1 MEGSTAMKQD
11 VSPYY
16 LVFLLSRAILAIVVL
31 AAMLSLSVGVT
42 HASGGHAPIVIQ
54 SDNDFASLALV
65 PSRTCTTSN
74 PLLIGPLPLNN
85 VNGQPVP
92 IDRPHLP

>member
-1 MEGSTAMKQD
+1 MKQD

-42 HASGGHAPIVIQ
+42 HASGGHAPHR
-54 SDNDFASLALV
+54 
-65 PSRTCTTSN
+65 PSE
-74 PLLIGPLPLNN
+74 
-85 VNGQPVP
+85 
-92 IDRPHLP
+92 